1 MASPKSKLRWP
12 RAKSPGTAAR
22 TSATRMPAGKRIKLS
37 IATGGDNLIMQITLD
52 TKPFAALETDALVT
66 YVFENGDSAQGRPAE
81 LDKLTGGMLSRLSK
95 CGELTGKSLETT
107 QLHAPAGVKAAR
119 LLLVGAGKR
128 EQFNPAT
135 LRKVAGAALRYLKAR
150 AAHKVVFLLRE
161 GDSTE
166 ELAQAITESAIVAD
180 FETDKYKTD
189 KKNDKFIETFTI
201 AGFTDAGKAVG
212 EKGIARGRIIG
223 DAQNFARDLVN
234 EPSNKLTPKILA
246 EKAEAMAKESGLSAD
261 ILDEKRIADLK
272 MGALLSVAQGGPEP
286 PRMIVVTYKP
296 ATPPKPGAPVIGFV
310 GKAVTFDTGGISIKP
325 ADGMEKMKY
334 DMAGGA
340 TMLGVMRAL
349 AALKPSVKVICVVP
363 STENMPGGKA
373 QKPGDIQTAMS
384 GKTIEV
390 LNTDAE
396 GRLILADGIHYAK
409 QLGATHLVDAAT
421 LTGAIVVALANVNVG
436 VFGSDQP
443 FTDKL
448 LASAKA
454 VGEKMWQMPIDDD
467 YREFIKGTVADIQ
480 NIGSGKGGGAI
491 TGAMFIKEFT
501 GDTPWIH
508 LDIAG
513 TAWNDDAKPWLAK
526 GPTGVALRTLVHLI
540 MSS

>member
-1 MASPKSKLRWP
+1 
-12 RAKSPGTAAR
+12 
-22 TSATRMPAGKRIKLS
+22 
-37 IATGGDNLIMQITLD
+37 MQITLV
-52 TKPFAALETDALVT
+52 TQPFAAIETDALVS
-66 YVFENGDSAQGRPAE
+66 YVFEETDLVQGRIAE
-81 LDKLTGGMLSRLSK
+81 IDQAAGGLLRKLAKS
-95 CGELTGKSLETT
+95 GELTGKMLEFT
-107 QLHAPAGVKAAR
+107 LVHAPAGLKAAR
-119 LLLVGAGKR
+119 LLLVGVGKR
-128 EQFNPAT
+128 EQYSIAA
-135 LRKVAGAALRYLKAR
+135 LRKVAGAALRHLKAR
-150 AAHKVVFLLRE
+150 SVKNLAFLVRE
-161 GDSTE
+161 GHAAE
-166 ELAQAITESAIVAD
+166 ESAQAIAEGVLAGN

-189 KKNDKFIETFTI
+189 KKNDRNIETVLL
-201 AGFTDAGKAVG
+201 AGSSDAERAAA
-212 EKGIARGRIIG
+212 EKGLSKGRIIAE
-223 DAQNFARDLVN
+223 AQNFTRDLVN
-234 EPSNKLTPKILA
+234 EPSNKLTPRILA
-246 EKAEAMAKESGLSAD
+246 EKAEAMAKGAGLSVE
-261 ILDEKRIADLK
+261 ILDEKKIADLK

-286 PRMIVVTYKP
+286 PRVIVVTYTP
-296 ATPPKPGAPVIGFV
+296 ANLKPGAPVIGLV
-310 GKAVTFDTGGISIKP
+310 GKAITFDTGGISIKP

-363 STENMPGGKA
+363 SSENMPGGKA

-396 GRLILADGIHYAK
+396 GRLVLADGVHYAK
-409 QLGATHLVDAAT
+409 QLGATYLVDAAT

-443 FTDKL
+443 FTDRL
-448 LASAKA
+448 LASSKA

-491 TGAMFIKEFT
+491 AGAMFIKEFT

-526 GPTGVALRTLVHLI
+526 GPTGVALRTLVHLVL
-540 MSS
+540 SY

>member
-1 MASPKSKLRWP
+1 
-12 RAKSPGTAAR
+12 
-22 TSATRMPAGKRIKLS
+22 
-37 IATGGDNLIMQITLD
+37 MQITLE
-52 TKPFAALETDALVT
+52 TKPFAALDTEALVT
-66 YVFENGDSAQGRPAE
+66 FIFEETDPIQGRIAE
-81 LDKLTGGMLSRLSK
+81 IDQATGGLLRKLAKS
-95 CGELTGKSLETT
+95 GELTGKTLEFTL
-107 QLHAPAGVKAAR
+107 LHAPAGLKAAR
-119 LLLVGAGKR
+119 LLLVGAGKG
-128 EQFNPAT
+128 EQLNSAT
-135 LRKVAGAALRYLKAR
+135 LRKTAGAALRYLKSR
-150 AAHKVVFLLRE
+150 SVKNFVYLVRE
-161 GDSTE
+161 GASNE
-166 ELAQAITESAIVAD
+166 ETAQAIAEGALTAN

-189 KKNDKFIETFTI
+189 KKNEKNIETISI
-201 AGFTDAGKAVG
+201 AGYSDSERAAGDKAAS
-212 EKGIARGRIIG
+212 KGRIIAE
-223 DAQNFARDLVN
+223 AQNFARDLVN
-234 EPSNKLTPKILA
+234 EPSNKLTPRVLA
-246 EKAEAMAKESGLSAD
+246 DKAQAMAKEAGLAVQ
-261 ILDEKRIADLK
+261 ILDEKKIAELK
-272 MGALLSVAQGGPEP
+272 MGALLSVSQGGPEP
-286 PRMIVVTYKP
+286 PRVMVVTYTP
-296 ATPPKPGAPVIGFV
+296 ANLKPGAPVIGLV

-363 STENMPGGKA
+363 STENMPGGTA

-436 VFGSDQP
+436 VFGSDQA

-467 YREFIKGTVADIQ
+467 YRDFIKGSFADIQ
-480 NIGSGKGGGAI
+480 NISSGKGGGAI

-501 GDTPWIH
+501 GDSPWIH

-513 TAWNDDAKPWLAK
+513 TAWNDDVKPWLAK
-526 GPTGVALRTLVHLI
+526 GPTGVALRTLVHLVL
-540 MSS
+540 SY

>member
-1 MASPKSKLRWP
+1 
-12 RAKSPGTAAR
+12 
-22 TSATRMPAGKRIKLS
+22 
-37 IATGGDNLIMQITLD
+37 MQIILD
-52 TKPFAALETDALVT
+52 TTPFAALEADALVT
-66 YVFENGDSAQGRPAE
+66 YVFDESDPIQGRIAE
-81 LDKLTGGMLSRLSK
+81 LDKLAGGLLGRIGKS
-95 CGELTGKSLETT
+95 GELTGKNLEFT
-107 QLHAPAGVKAAR
+107 LVHGPAGLKSAR

-128 EQFNPAT
+128 EQFNPGS
-135 LRKVAGAALRYLKAR
+135 LRKVAGAALRYLKSR
-150 AAHKVVFLLRE
+150 SVHKVVFLFRE
-161 GDSTE
+161 ADMNENT
-166 ELAQAITESAIVAD
+166 AQAVTEGVVAAD

-189 KKNDKFIETFTI
+189 KKNDKFIESFTI
-201 AGFTDAGKAVG
+201 AGFGDADKAAG
-212 EKGIARGRIIG
+212 EKGIAKGRTIG
-223 DAQNFARDLVN
+223 EAQNFARDLVN
-234 EPSNKLTPKILA
+234 EPSNKLTPVILA
-246 EKAEAMAKESGLSAD
+246 GKAQAMAKEAGLAVE
-261 ILDEKRIADLK
+261 ILDEKKIAELK

-286 PRMIVVTYKP
+286 PRMIVITYTP
-296 ATPPKPGAPVIGFV
+296 ANTKPGAPVIGLV

-325 ADGMEKMKY
+325 SEGMEKMKY

-363 STENMPGGKA
+363 ATENMPGGTA

-396 GRLILADGIHYAK
+396 GRLILADGVHYAK

-436 VFGSDQP
+436 VFGSNQEW
-443 FTDKL
+443 TDKL

-454 VGEKMWQMPIDDD
+454 AGEKMWQMPLDEE
-467 YREFIKGTVADIQ
+467 YREFIKGSFADIQ

-491 TGAMFIKEFT
+491 TGAMFIKEFA

-526 GPTGVALRTLVHLI
+526 GPTSVALRTLVQLI
-540 MSS
+540 TSL

>member
-1 MASPKSKLRWP
+1 
-12 RAKSPGTAAR
+12 
-22 TSATRMPAGKRIKLS
+22 
-37 IATGGDNLIMQITLD
+37 MQISID

-66 YVFENGDSAQGRPAE
+66 YLFEETDPIQGRVAE
-81 LDKLTGGMLSRLSK
+81 IDAAAGGLLKRISTS
-95 CGELTGKSLETT
+95 GEATGKTLEFT
-107 QLHAPAGVKAAR
+107 LIHAPAGLKASR

-128 EQFNPAT
+128 DQFSSST
-135 LRKVAGAALRYLKAR
+135 VRKIAGAALRYLKSRSIKNFAFLVR
-150 AAHKVVFLLRE
+150 EAASSSE
-161 GDSTE
+161 S
-166 ELAQAITESAIVAD
+166 AQALAEGFITAN

-189 KKNDKFIETFTI
+189 KKNGKEIESIRI
-201 AGFTDAGKAVG
+201 AGYSDTERAAG
-212 EKGIARGRIIG
+212 EKGLAAGTVIAE
-223 DAQNFARDLVN
+223 AQNFARDLVN
-234 EPSNKLTPKILA
+234 EPSNKLTPKTLA
-246 EKAEAMAKESGLSAD
+246 ERAEAMAKEAGLAVE
-261 ILDEKRIADLK
+261 ILDEKKIADLK
-272 MGALLSVAQGGPEP
+272 MGALLSVAQGSVEP
-286 PRMIVVTYKP
+286 PRVIVVTYTP
-296 ATPPKPGAPVIGFV
+296 ANVKPGSPVIGLV

-340 TMLGVMRAL
+340 TMLGAIRAI
-349 AALKPSVKVICVVP
+349 AALKPNVKVICVVP
-363 STENMPGGKA
+363 STENMPGGRA

-396 GRLILADGIHYAK
+396 GRLILADAIHYAK
-409 QLGATHLVDAAT
+409 QLGVTHIVDAAT

-436 VFGSDQP
+436 VFSNDQP
-443 FTDKL
+443 WTDKL

-454 VGEKMWQMPIDDD
+454 TGEKMWQLPMDDE
-467 YREFIKGTVADIQ
+467 YREFIKGSFADIQ
-480 NIGSGKGGGAI
+480 NIGSGKGGGSI
-491 TGAMFIKEFT
+491 TGAWFIREFA

-540 MSS
+540 QTF

>member
-1 MASPKSKLRWP
+1 
-12 RAKSPGTAAR
+12 
-22 TSATRMPAGKRIKLS
+22 
-37 IATGGDNLIMQITLD
+37 MQITLE
-52 TKPFAALETDALVT
+52 TKPFATLETDALVS
-66 YVFENGDSAQGRPAE
+66 YLFEDGDPVQGRIAE
-81 LDKLTGGMLSRLSK
+81 IDQFTDGLLRKLATG
-95 CGELTGKSLETT
+95 GELTGRPLEMTLVHT
-107 QLHAPAGVKAAR
+107 PRGLKAAR
-119 LLLVGAGKR
+119 LLLVGGGKR
-128 EQFNPAT
+128 EKFDTAV
-135 LRKVAGAALRYLKAR
+135 LRKIAGAALRYLKSRSVKQFAF
-150 AAHKVVFLLRE
+150 VLRE
-161 GDSTE
+161 GETVE
-166 ELAQAITESAIVAD
+166 AAAQAVAEGSLAANFES
-180 FETDKYKTD
+180 DKYKTD
-189 KKNDKFIETFTI
+189 KKDAKSLDSIVLT
-201 AGFTDAGKAVG
+201 GFPEQDRAAAERGL
-212 EKGIARGRIIG
+212 ARGRVIAE
-223 DAQNFARDLVN
+223 AQSFARDLVN

-246 EKAEAMAKESGLSAD
+246 EKAAAMAKEAGLAVD

-272 MGALLSVAQGGPEP
+272 MGALLSVAQGSVEP
-286 PRMIVVTYKP
+286 PRMMVLTYTP
-296 ATPPKPGAPVIGFV
+296 ANPKPGTPVIGLV

-325 ADGMEKMKY
+325 SDGMEKMKY

-349 AALKPSVKVICVVP
+349 AALKPNVKVICVVP
-363 STENMPGGKA
+363 STENMPGGRA

-396 GRLILADGIHYAK
+396 GRLILADGVHYAK

-421 LTGAIVVALANVNVG
+421 LTGAIVVALSNINVG

-454 VGEKMWQMPIDDD
+454 AGEKMWQMPIDDD

-526 GPTGVALRTLVHLI
+526 GPTGVALRTLIHLV
-540 MSS
+540 MSY

>member
-1 MASPKSKLRWP
+1 
-12 RAKSPGTAAR
+12 
-22 TSATRMPAGKRIKLS
+22 
-37 IATGGDNLIMQITLD
+37 MQITLE
-52 TKPFAALETDALVT
+52 TKPFAALDTEALVT
-66 YVFENGDSAQGRPAE
+66 YVFEETNPVQGRIAE
-81 LDKLTGGMLSRLSK
+81 IDQAAAGLLRKLAKS
-95 CGELTGKSLETT
+95 GELTGKTLEFT
-107 QLHAPAGVKAAR
+107 LVHAPAGLKAAR

-128 EQFNPAT
+128 EQFNNAT

-150 AAHKVVFLLRE
+150 SVKNFAFLVRE
-161 GDSTE
+161 GNSTDE
-166 ELAQAITESAIVAD
+166 TAQAIAEGALTAN

-189 KKNDKFIETFTI
+189 KKNEKNIETVLI
-201 AGFTDAGKAVG
+201 AGYSDAERAAGD
-212 EKGIARGRIIG
+212 KGLSKGRIIAE
-223 DAQNFARDLVN
+223 AQNFARDLVN
-234 EPSNKLTPKILA
+234 EPSNKLTPRILGQ
-246 EKAEAMAKESGLSAD
+246 KAEAMAKEAGLAVE
-261 ILDEKRIADLK
+261 ILDEKKIADLK

-286 PRMIVVTYKP
+286 PRVMVVTYTP
-296 ATPPKPGAPVIGFV
+296 ANLKPGAPVIGLV

-325 ADGMEKMKY
+325 AEGMEKMKY

-363 STENMPGGKA
+363 STENMPGGTA

-409 QLGATHLVDAAT
+409 QLGATHLIDAAT

-467 YREFIKGTVADIQ
+467 YRDFIKGSFADIQ
-480 NIGSGKGGGAI
+480 NISSGKGGGAI

-501 GDTPWIH
+501 GDSPWIH

-513 TAWNDDAKPWLAK
+513 TAWNDDVKPWLAK
-526 GPTGVALRTLVHLI
+526 GPTGVALRSLVHLVL
-540 MSS
+540 SY

>member
-1 MASPKSKLRWP
+1 
-12 RAKSPGTAAR
+12 
-22 TSATRMPAGKRIKLS
+22 
-37 IATGGDNLIMQITLD
+37 MQITLV
-52 TKPFAALETDALVT
+52 TQPFAAIETDALVS
-66 YVFENGDSAQGRPAE
+66 YVFEETDLVQGRIAE
-81 LDKLTGGMLSRLSK
+81 IDRAAGGLLRKLAKS
-95 CGELTGKSLETT
+95 GELTGKMLEFT
-107 QLHAPAGVKAAR
+107 LVHAPAGLKAAR
-119 LLLVGAGKR
+119 LLLVGVGKR
-128 EQFNPAT
+128 EPYSIAA
-135 LRKVAGAALRYLKAR
+135 LRKVAGAALRHLKAR
-150 AAHKVVFLLRE
+150 SVKNFAFLVRE
-161 GDSTE
+161 GHAAE
-166 ELAQAITESAIVAD
+166 ESVQAIAEGVLAGN

-189 KKNDKFIETFTI
+189 KKNDKNIETVLL
-201 AGFTDAGKAVG
+201 AGCSDAERAAA
-212 EKGIARGRIIG
+212 EKGLSKGRIIAE
-223 DAQNFARDLVN
+223 AQNFTRDLVN
-234 EPSNKLTPKILA
+234 EPSNKLTPRILA
-246 EKAEAMAKESGLSAD
+246 EKAEAMAKGAGLSVE
-261 ILDEKRIADLK
+261 ILDEKKIADLK

-286 PRMIVVTYKP
+286 PRVIVVTYTP
-296 ATPPKPGAPVIGFV
+296 ANLKPGAPVIGLV
-310 GKAVTFDTGGISIKP
+310 GKAITFDTGGISIKP

-349 AALKPSVKVICVVP
+349 AALKPNVKVICVVP
-363 STENMPGGKA
+363 SSENMPGGKA

-396 GRLILADGIHYAK
+396 GRLVLADGVHYAK
-409 QLGATHLVDAAT
+409 QLGATYLVDAAT

-443 FTDKL
+443 FTDRL
-448 LASAKA
+448 LASSKA

-491 TGAMFIKEFT
+491 AGAMFIKEFT

-526 GPTGVALRTLVHLI
+526 GPTGVALRTLIHLVL
-540 MSS
+540 SY

>member
-1 MASPKSKLRWP
+1 MA
-12 RAKSPGTAAR
+12 
-22 TSATRMPAGKRIKLS
+22 
-37 IATGGDNLIMQITLD
+37 
-52 TKPFAALETDALVT
+52 
-66 YVFENGDSAQGRPAE
+66 
-81 LDKLTGGMLSRLSK
+81 
-95 CGELTGKSLETT
+95 
-107 QLHAPAGVKAAR
+107 KAA
-119 LLLVGAGKR
+119 
-128 EQFNPAT
+128 
-135 LRKVAGAALRYLKAR
+135 
-150 AAHKVVFLLRE
+150 
-161 GDSTE
+161 
-166 ELAQAITESAIVAD
+166 
-180 FETDKYKTD
+180 
-189 KKNDKFIETFTI
+189 
-201 AGFTDAGKAVG
+201 
-212 EKGIARGRIIG
+212 
-223 DAQNFARDLVN
+223 
-234 EPSNKLTPKILA
+234 
-246 EKAEAMAKESGLSAD
+246 GLSVE
-261 ILDEKRIADLK
+261 ILDENKIADLK

-286 PRMIVVTYKP
+286 PRVMVVTYTP
-296 ATPPKPGAPVIGFV
+296 ANPKPGAPVIGLV

-436 VFGSDQP
+436 VFGSDQS

-448 LASAKA
+448 LASSKA

-467 YREFIKGTVADIQ
+467 YRDFIKGTVADIQ
-480 NIGSGKGGGAI
+480 NISSGKGGGAI

-526 GPTGVALRTLVHLI
+526 GPTGVALRTLVHLVL
-540 MSS
+540 SY

>member
-1 MASPKSKLRWP
+1 
-12 RAKSPGTAAR
+12 
-22 TSATRMPAGKRIKLS
+22 
-37 IATGGDNLIMQITLD
+37 MQITLE
-52 TKPFAALETDALVT
+52 TKPYAALGTDALVS
-66 YVFENGDSAQGRPAE
+66 YVFEEADPVQGRISE
-81 LDKLTGGMLSRLSK
+81 LDQATNGLLRNLAKS
-95 CGELTGKSLETT
+95 GELTGKTLEMT
-107 QLHAPAGVKAAR
+107 LIHAPAGLKAAR

-128 EQFNPAT
+128 EQFTNAT
-135 LRKVAGAALRYLKAR
+135 LRKIAGAALRYLKAR
-150 AAHKVVFLLRE
+150 SVKQFAFLIRE
-161 GDSTE
+161 NNATE
-166 ELAQAITESAIVAD
+166 EFTQSIAEGALAAN
-180 FETDKYKTD
+180 FEPDKYKTE
-189 KKNDKFIETFTI
+189 KKNDKSVDNLVLT
-201 AGFTDAGKAVG
+201 GYSDADRVAG
-212 EKGIARGRIIG
+212 EKGLSRGRIIAE
-223 DAQNFARDLVN
+223 AQNFARDLIN
-234 EPSNKLTPKILA
+234 EPSNKLTPKTLA
-246 EKAEAMAKESGLSAD
+246 EKAEAMAKQAGLAVE
-261 ILDEKRIADLK
+261 ILDEKKIADLK

-286 PRMIVVTYKP
+286 PRVMVVTYTP
-296 ATPPKPGAPVIGFV
+296 AHPKPGAPVIGLI

-349 AALKPSVKVICVVP
+349 AVLKPNVKVICVVP
-363 STENMPGGKA
+363 STENMPGGTA

-409 QLGATHLVDAAT
+409 QLGATHLIDAAT
-421 LTGAIVVALANVNVG
+421 LTGAIVVALANVNSG

-448 LASAKA
+448 LASSKA
-454 VGEKMWQMPIDDD
+454 AGEKMWQMPIDDD

-501 GDTPWIH
+501 GDSPWIH

-526 GPTGVALRTLVHLI
+526 GPTGVALRTLVHLV
-540 MSS
+540 MSY